1 MLSPQTYPNLF
12 AVYNF
17 PVMPKLSFLGAC
29 CFLLSLPA
37 LAQTTPAA
45 DTTPPKA
52 VQEESPKPHAYE
64 VVSIKPSDPN
74 SHGSGMRTMPNGFA
88 WNNNPIASMVKGA
101 YGVTI
106 DSQVVGLPNWATQDG
121 YDITAKTDPE
131 TTERLKSLP
140 RKERRKEEQLM
151 QQSILADR
159 CQFKAHQE
167 TKELPVYELVIARG
181 GLKMKDAP
189 PDEPGSETMR
199 SGQMT
204 VHAMSI
210 ETILV
215 GFAGTDGRLIV
226 DKTGLEARK
235 FDFELK
241 WTPEDQRA
249 TAADD
254 APPSLY
260 TALEEQLGLK
270 LVPAKDPVKVLIVDH
285 IERPSP
291 N

>member
-1 MLSPQTYPNLF
+1 
-12 AVYNF
+12 
-17 PVMPKLSFLGAC
+17 MPKLSFLGAC
-29 CFLLSLPA
+29 CFLISLPA

-52 VQEESPKPHAYE
+52 VQDEAPKPHAYE

-74 SHGSGMRTMPNGFA
+74 SHGSGMRTMPDGFA
-88 WNNNPIASMVKGA
+88 WNNNPIASMVKDA

-106 DSQVVGLPNWATQDG
+106 DSQIVGLPNWARQDG

-131 TTERLKSLP
+131 TTERIKNLP
-140 RKERRKEEQLM
+140 PKEQWKEEGRM

-159 CQFKAHQE
+159 CQFKAHEE
-167 TKELPVYELVIARG
+167 TRVLPVYELVIAKS

-189 PDEPGSETMR
+189 PEEPGTETM
-199 SGQMT
+199 SSDQMT

-210 ETILV
+210 DTIVV

-226 DKTGLEARK
+226 DKTGFEARK
-235 FDFELK
+235 FDFELR
-241 WTPEDQRA
+241 WAEENNHATPS
-249 TAADD
+249 DD
-254 APPSLY
+254 AAPSLF